1 MRLSK
6 LEWGLGAVVLVAV
19 ITIFLYLR
27 PSGGPGDGTSGG
39 ETDGPQ
45 VTASQGRMGAG
56 TNALASV
63 EQAGTKKPK
72 KRGFFSRKE
81 KKADATVAQ
90 PPPPPTPEQL
100 AAIKAVE
107 DWEGLV
113 DKLTEQ
119 KGAPTQESVAE
130 VKEAFDK
137 LDKRDQNDAIHRAL
151 NLLPDEQFPSLYGIL
166 FDKSENAEIL
176 DAIFSD
182 ALNRDEDIKV
192 PLMKTL
198 VVDKEHPM
206 FFESAR
212 ILDVTGEL
220 EKMSGDGEAE
230 KEDGAAEEMAED
242 EAPAKP

>member
-220 EKMSGDGEAE
+220 DNMSGNGKAE
-230 KEDGAAEEMAED
+230 KEDGEAEEMAEG